1 MEITGNAIKKA
12 ISAVGVKN
20 AMPLDWNSKVKGFY
34 VTIEDG
40 VMTLMGLGD
49 NIGKVAVGINVPNTD
64 GFLDT
69 TSARLFGLIGN
80 SEITLSVAN
89 DCMIVTERTLR
100 ARSTTRIK
108 IAI

>member
-1 MEITGNAIKKA
+1 MEVTGKSIKKA
-12 ISAVGVKN
+12 ISSVGVKN
-20 AMPLDWNSKVKGFY
+20 AMRLDWDSKVKGFY

-40 VMTLMGLGD
+40 VMTLVGLGD
-49 NIGKVAVGINVPNTD
+49 NVGKVEVGSNVANTD

-80 SEITLSVAN
+80 SAIELSVAD
-89 DCMIVTERTLR
+89 DCLIVTERTLR

>member
-12 ISAVGVKN
+12 ISKVGIKN
-20 AMPLDWNSKVKGFY
+20 AMPLDYNGKVKGFY
-34 VTIEDG
+34 MTIENG

-49 NIGKVAVGINVPNTD
+49 NVGKVAVGSNVANTD

-69 TSARLFGLIGN
+69 TSARLFSLIGN
-80 SEITLSVAN
+80 SAITLSVAN

>member
-1 MEITGNAIKKA
+1 MEITGAAISKA
-12 ISAVGVKN
+12 ISTVGVKN
-20 AMPLDWNSKVKGFY
+20 AMPLDYNGKVKGFY
-34 VTIEDG
+34 VTIENG

-49 NIGKVAVGINVPNTD
+49 NVGRVAVGINVADTD

-69 TSARLFGLIGN
+69 KSAQLFGLIGK
-80 SEITLSVAN
+80 SAITISTADGKL
-89 DCMIVTERTLR
+89 IVTERTLR